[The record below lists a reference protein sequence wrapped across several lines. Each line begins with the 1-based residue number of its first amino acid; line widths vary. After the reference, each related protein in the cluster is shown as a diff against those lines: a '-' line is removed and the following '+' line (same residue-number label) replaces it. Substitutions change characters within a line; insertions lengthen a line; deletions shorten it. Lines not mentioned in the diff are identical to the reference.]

1 VRRFFVFALAA
12 LLLILAAG
20 CQWLPGD
27 IAAPPPTE
35 PTATTAAPATTP
47 TALTPPPRSYK
58 GITEGDVLPG
68 ELTFYC
74 DCAKCNGAD
83 CAGITADGTVLAD
96 LGPEDTPVAGAN
108 WLPLQSLVE
117 VGGTVYR
124 IADRGGPGLNRV
136 GRLDI
141 FTPEGHAAAL
151 RLGRVRDIEVR
162 IIALGSAKK

>member
-1 VRRFFVFALAA
+1 MRRFFAFALAA
-12 LLLILAAG
+12 LLLLAG
-20 CQWLPGD
+20 CGRPGD
-27 IAAPPPTE
+27 IAAPPTTTPIH
-35 PTATTAAPATTP
+35 TTAAPATTP